1 MNLLRIYLLAGLV
14 AHKAVWE
21 LLKRRGQSPAAA
33 ARPNRSLRLL
43 LVKTVKI
50 GILIG
55 LVLQTFLPDVFPI
68 AQESALLRSAGIAI
82 YTAGL
87 LTAIIARVQL
97 DRNWSDIENAQILS
111 DQTIISHGLYG
122 YIRHPIYVGDLLLLF
137 GFELSLNSW
146 LVLCVALLTPVILW
160 QATREEEKLATSLP
174 GYDHYRR
181 STKRF
186 IPFVI

>member
-1 MNLLRIYLLAGLV
+1 MNLLRFYLLAGLV

-21 LLKRRGQSPAAA
+21 LLKRRVQTAAA
-33 ARPNRSLRLL
+33 ASRRARPWPLL
-43 LVKTVKI
+43 LVKTVKV

-55 LVLQTFLPDVFPI
+55 LVLQTFLPDVLPI
-68 AQESALLRSAGIAI
+68 SEESALLRSIGIAI
-82 YTAGL
+82 FTAGL
-87 LTAIIARVQL
+87 AIAIIARVQL

-146 LVLCVALLTPVILW
+146 LVMGVVLLTPVILW
-160 QATREEEKLATSLP
+160 QATREEKKLANTLP

>member
-1 MNLLRIYLLAGLV
+1 MNLLRFYLLAGLV

-33 ARPNRSLRLL
+33 ARPVRSWRLPL
-43 LVKTVKI
+43 IKALKV

-55 LVLQTFLPDVFPI
+55 LVLQSFLPDVFPI
-68 AQESALLRSAGIAI
+68 TQESALLRSVGVAVF
-82 YTAGL
+82 TAGL
-87 LTAIIARVQL
+87 AIPIIARIQL
-97 DRNWSDIENAQILS
+97 DTNWSDIENAQILS
-111 DQTIISHGLYG
+111 GQTIISHGLYG

-146 LVLCVALLTPVILW
+146 LVLGVVLLTPVILW
-160 QATREEEKLATSLP
+160 QATREEKKLANTLP

>member
-1 MNLLRIYLLAGLV
+1 MNLLRFYLLAGLV

-21 LLKRRGQSPAAA
+21 LLKRRVQSPTVM
-33 ARPNRSLRLL
+33 ARPNRSWRLL
-43 LVKTVKI
+43 LVKAVKI
-50 GILIG
+50 GVLIG
-55 LVLQTFLPDVFPI
+55 LVLQTLLPDILPI
-68 AQESALLRSAGIAI
+68 IHESALLRSVGVAI

-111 DQTIISHGLYG
+111 GQSIISHGLYG

-146 LVLCVALLTPVILW
+146 LVLGVALLTPVILW
-160 QATREEEKLATSLP
+160 QATREEKKLASTLP
-174 GYDHYRR
+174 GYDHYRQN
-181 STKRF
+181 TKRF